1 MERETVFITERPP
14 RLNAEAVPERE
25 YISLARSVL
34 ALAGTVREDD
44 PDFQLWKTDREAWKQ
59 KRKEKTSWN

>member
-1 MERETVFITERPP
+1 MERETVFVTEPPP

-25 YISLARSVL
+25 YISIARSVL

-44 PDFQLWKTDREAWKQ
+44 PDFQLWKTDREAWRAK
-59 KRKEKTSWN
+59 KKGEATWN